1 MLSVGDGFN
10 MPARVDRLR
19 VFTGLS
25 LHLLPGSE
33 SVQKVGKVGIDR
45 PDCRVSKV
53 TPRLERIDILH
64 RVATAAASARRTPAL
79 FLLAGVLLL
88 AFLIHVGWGGNWL
101 SPLDVLREL
110 VHGIT
115 TGDRS
120 NTVVWELRLPR
131 AIACVL
137 VGGMLAAVGSS
148 FQSLFR
154 NPLADP
160 FIVGVSSGAAVGGVC
175 ALVLG
180 ISAAFGGLGTMAL
193 AFVGG
198 IGSLLLV
205 LTLAHRRGIIDVTT
219 LLLSGV
225 VVGSFLS
232 GVISLALYATGENSR
247 VMQWL
252 MGSMTPMFW
261 SRVVIL
267 AVAAA
272 IGPPILMLQSRKMN
286 AFAIGE
292 STARHLGINT
302 SQLKATIL
310 ITGTAMAAVC
320 VGAVGIIGFLGLVAP
335 HIARRI
341 LGVDWRVSMPG
352 ALLIGPTLLLTAD
365 VIAQRLI
372 PGMELP
378 VGVITALLGAP
389 FLLILLRKDAKA

>member
-1 MLSVGDGFN
+1 
-10 MPARVDRLR
+10 
-19 VFTGLS
+19 
-25 LHLLPGSE
+25 
-33 SVQKVGKVGIDR
+33 
-45 PDCRVSKV
+45 
-53 TPRLERIDILH
+53 
-64 RVATAAASARRTPAL
+64 
-79 FLLAGVLLL
+79 
-88 AFLIHVGWGGNWL
+88 
-101 SPLDVLREL
+101 
-110 VHGIT
+110 
-115 TGDRS
+115 
-120 NTVVWELRLPR
+120 
-131 AIACVL
+131 
-137 VGGMLAAVGSS
+137 
-148 FQSLFR
+148 
-154 NPLADP
+154 
-160 FIVGVSSGAAVGGVC
+160 
-175 ALVLG
+175 
-180 ISAAFGGLGTMAL
+180 MAL